1 MKRILVYNW
10 SRLDDP
16 KSSGGVGFYTKRLV
30 SSLIQ
35 NPNYEIFFL
44 NSGYSYTLDG
54 ELKIKAIPNSFGRKV
69 KSFEIVNSPILAPS
83 PGQSVENIK
92 QYLEDESLYFLLKD
106 WFTSLNGLNIIHFQ
120 NLEGLSLKVLT
131 LKKDFPNTKFIYSLH
146 NYFAICPAVNLWNRG
161 QNCNKKSFDDCTN
174 CFRRRCYTT
183 TKIARIFNNSI
194 IAEGVNYHL
203 FQNKAQ
209 DSDSSLYQK
218 FFIENKQVIN
228 FQIDSLLAVSN
239 RVKDIFVSQGY
250 DEKKIKV
257 SYIGTKCADQQQHSS
272 NANISTNP
280 FKIIY
285 MGYMNDFKG
294 FYFLM
299 NALDHISEEIS
310 KNIHLTICAKYT
322 KFKNS
327 KELKK
332 IDALKSKFF
341 KIDLVNGYDESNQ
354 QQYLQNQHLGIVP
367 VLWEDNLPQVLIEQ
381 IAYGVPVLCSDLGG
395 GKEIVNNSDFVFKAA
410 NTNDFINKLLNIYTN
425 RSLLDSFWKTA
436 KKLTT
441 FKEHMAELENIYE
454 DDVIE

>member
-1 MKRILVYNW
+1 MKRILIYNW

-16 KSSGGVGFYTKRLV
+16 KSSGGVGFYTKRLIF
-30 SSLIQ
+30 SLIQ

-54 ELKIKAIPNSFGRKV
+54 KLKIKAIPNSFGCRV
-69 KSFEIVNSPILAPS
+69 KSFEIVNSPVLASS
-83 PGQSVENIK
+83 PRQSIKNIQ
-92 QYLEDESLYFLLKD
+92 QYLDDESLYFLLKK
-106 WFTSLNGLNIIHFQ
+106 WLTSLNGLDVIHFQ
-120 NLEGLSLKVLT
+120 NLEGLSLKVLN

-161 QNCNKKSFDDCTN
+161 RNCERKSFDDCTN
-174 CFRRRCYTT
+174 CFRRRCYIT
-183 TKIARIFNNSI
+183 TKIARVFWNST

-218 FFIENKQVIN
+218 FFLENKRAIN
-228 FQIDSLLAVSN
+228 SQIDTLLAVSN
-239 RVKDIFVSQGY
+239 RVIDIFVSQGY
-250 DEKKIKV
+250 KEDKIKV
-257 SYIGTKCADQQQHSS
+257 SYIGTKCAERQLQKC
-272 NANISTNP
+272 NAIASANP

-294 FYFLM
+294 FDFLM
-299 NALDHISEEIS
+299 DALSLISEEIS

-322 KFKNS
+322 KFRNS
-327 KELKK
+327 KDLKK

-341 KIDLVNGYDESNQ
+341 KINLINGYNESNQ

-395 GKEIVNNSDFVFKAA
+395 GKEIVNNPDFVFKAA
-410 NTNDFINKLLNIYTN
+410 NANDFINKLLNIYAN

-441 FKEHMAELENIYE
+441 FREHMAELENIYE
-454 DDVIE
+454 K